1 MSLFLGSLGS
11 SVHVLAESDGLWLR
25 LSSPGT
31 GDLTDFPRWPSDAVT
46 TEDGKV
52 TALEIGQLLEQG
64 LADTLDGNIQIPYS
78 AFSTIRTLGLQTTT
92 RWTDWSPFMLSVS
105 PHGDFGRP
113 DFTYQYRF
121 FFGAIEVKVERV
133 GYFVRRAAR
142 SPVFHLDDQTF
153 ALLKAMDRFNGLP
166 PGGKSLRENWVTF
179 SVVKGCAREVGAALD
194 VLLQSNEVVVPSR
207 IALKIHQ
214 HDDGCISFVPRC
226 SGVPDAELEKAF
238 LALPS
243 VEGVYSV
250 DLPTGGRLRVVLD
263 DEQQEVLR
271 RMKRAQRLRGEAKRE
286 AIQSPEKYFDGVLG
300 KIDLPYGRRVVG
312 IGEFPFVP
320 VSAPKSA
327 RTGLFDGVEREV
339 PSGGPVGTERPPGPG
354 GDRPTQVSC
363 RKADDSGEVRI
374 DFADGDA
381 RRRFQELVRSS
392 LANGKKS
399 LEYDGTQ
406 IRIDDELAEIL
417 LRPPTKKAVAQDQ
430 ARSARP
436 GRYLLIYTNED
447 DLKPWDEEAVKSTT
461 SVPEPAV
468 EFSRPDSLLPD
479 VTLKAHQEK
488 GVQWLQTC
496 TQLRPHGRR
505 GVLLADDMGLGKTL
519 QVLTYLAW
527 AIERGRISPPGG
539 DPDTAPWRP
548 ILIVAPLILVENGT
562 WEKEIQ
568 QFFKNSGSTFDPIRV
583 LHGTALD
590 EFRAEQLRGRETQL
604 GSPTLDPAKLMRYRL
619 LITNYETIKN
629 YQHSF
634 AQTIDGKPIWSIVVT
649 DEAQEFKTPNTK
661 VSHAIKALEP
671 DFHIACTGTP
681 LENRLLDIWNI
692 FDALQPGLLGTAKEF
707 TATYEGTEADSQPD
721 LALTRLK
728 DRLLFGRPNAFLVRR
743 EKSQVLDLPAKREVR
758 LVCDMSADEVETHL
772 SFVAQL
778 RQQRQTATHLGILHR
793 LSQLYQHPALVNDDW
808 SGKPARDLVRE
819 SAKLRSVIQEL
830 HRIRQ
835 KREKAIVFAR
845 FVTVQ
850 QLLAYVLSA
859 EFDLN
864 VKIINGAT
872 ARGPAEKSSA
882 TTRRAKETRSRL
894 LADFK
899 AKPGFN
905 VLILSP
911 FVAGVGLNITEA
923 NHVFHYGR
931 WWNPAVE
938 SQATDR
944 AYRIGQEKEVTV
956 YFPTL
961 RDASGR
967 LGSSFDECLD
977 QLLQRKSVLARDFL
991 RPLDGEDSN
1000 AKELCDSLLRDRSQP
1015 DAVQVRRLDRA
1026 DVDRLAP
1033 ADFEALIACIYEASG
1048 FQTVLTSQSND
1059 GGADVVA
1066 IGKTEAWLLQ
1076 AKHSAA
1082 HLPTGPE
1089 AVDDLLAAQT
1099 VYQNA
1104 AFRPFKMAVVSNAKF
1119 SAECARRAS
1128 QCGISLIDGAELLR
1142 RLGESPVTMGEV
1154 VAREVG
1160 RAGTFSEGVE
1170 AIRRI
1175 RC

>member
-1 MSLFLGSLGS
+1 MLFR
-11 SVHVLAESDGLWLR
+11 SV
-25 LSSPGT
+25 
-31 GDLTDFPRWPSDAVT
+31 
-46 TEDGKV
+46 
-52 TALEIGQLLEQG
+52 
-64 LADTLDGNIQIPYS
+64 
-78 AFSTIRTLGLQTTT
+78 
-92 RWTDWSPFMLSVS
+92 
-105 PHGDFGRP
+105 
-113 DFTYQYRF
+113 
-121 FFGAIEVKVERV
+121 
-133 GYFVRRAAR
+133 
-142 SPVFHLDDQTF
+142 
-153 ALLKAMDRFNGLP
+153 
-166 PGGKSLRENWVTF
+166 
-179 SVVKGCAREVGAALD
+179 
-194 VLLQSNEVVVPSR
+194 
-207 IALKIHQ
+207 
-214 HDDGCISFVPRC
+214 
-226 SGVPDAELEKAF
+226 
-238 LALPS
+238 
-243 VEGVYSV
+243 
-250 DLPTGGRLRVVLD
+250 
-263 DEQQEVLR
+263 
-271 RMKRAQRLRGEAKRE
+271 
-286 AIQSPEKYFDGVLG
+286 
-300 KIDLPYGRRVVG
+300 
-312 IGEFPFVP
+312 
-320 VSAPKSA
+320 
-327 RTGLFDGVEREV
+327 
-339 PSGGPVGTERPPGPG
+339 
-354 GDRPTQVSC
+354 
-363 RKADDSGEVRI
+363 
-374 DFADGDA
+374 
-381 RRRFQELVRSS
+381 
-392 LANGKKS
+392 KKS
-399 LEYDGTQ
+399 RRD
-406 IRIDDELAEIL
+406 RAKDA
-417 LRPPTKKAVAQDQ
+417 K
-430 ARSARP
+430 P
-436 GRYLLIYTNED
+436 GRYLLIYTDEE

-461 SVPEPAV
+461 SAAKSAV
-468 EFSRPDSLLPD
+468 EFSRPHSLLSD
-479 VTLKAHQEK
+479 VRLKAHQEK

-496 TQLRPHGRR
+496 TQLQPQGRR

-527 AIERGRISPPGG
+527 AIEQGRISPAGG
-539 DPDTAPWRP
+539 DPDTPPWRP
-548 ILIVAPLILVENGT
+548 ILIIAPLILVEDGT

-568 QFFKNSGSTFDPIRV
+568 QFFKNSGSMFDPIRV
-583 LHGTALD
+583 LHGTVLE
-590 EFRAEQLRGRETQL
+590 EFRAESLRGRETQL
-604 GSPTLDPAKLMRYRL
+604 GSPTLNAAKLMRYRL
-619 LITNYETIKN
+619 LITNYETVKN

-681 LENRLLDIWNI
+681 VENRLLDIWNI
-692 FDALQPGLLGTAKEF
+692 FDALQPALLGTAKEF
-707 TATYEGTEADSQPD
+707 TATYEKAEAEAQPD

-728 DRLLFGRPNAFLVRR
+728 DRLLFGRSNAFLVRR
-743 EKSQVLDLPAKREVR
+743 EKSQVLDLPPRKEVR
-758 LVCDMSADEVETHL
+758 LVCDMSADEVDTHL
-772 SFVAQL
+772 SLVAQL

-808 SGKPARDLVRE
+808 SGKPARELVRA

-830 HRIRQ
+830 HLIQQ

-850 QLLAYVLSA
+850 QLLAYVLSE

-905 VLILSP
+905 ILILSP

-944 AYRIGQEKEVTV
+944 TYRIGQEKDVTV

-961 RDASGR
+961 RDATGH
-967 LGSSFDECLD
+967 LASSFDECLD
-977 QLLQRKSVLARDFL
+977 QLLQRKSLLARDFL
-991 RPLDGEDSN
+991 RPVDGEDSN
-1000 AKELCDSLLRDRSQP
+1000 AQELCDSLLRDQSEP
-1015 DAVQVRRLDRA
+1015 DAVQVRRLDRT

-1033 ADFEALIACIYEASG
+1033 GDFEALIACMYEASG
-1048 FQTVLTSQSND
+1048 FETVLTCQSND

-1066 IGKTEAWLLQ
+1066 VRKTEAWLIQ

-1082 HLPTGPE
+1082 HLPVGPE

-1104 AFRPFKMAVVSNAKF
+1104 AFRPFKMAVVSNVKF
-1119 SAECARRAS
+1119 SAACTRRAS

-1142 RLGESPVTMGEV
+1142 RLGETPVTMGEV

-1160 RAGTFSEGVE
+1160 RAGTFPEGVE

-1175 RC
+1175 RS